1 MHARHSSSKAAVD
14 ENNVRFV
21 PASGV
26 KASRCEGGVALL
38 NVETGDVFVGNA
50 IAAAVWS
57 EIAEGETLENTVSKI
72 VRKYGIKEES
82 ARKDACEF
90 VESLIEQGLLRRA
103 RVPRV
108 WRNKHS
114 LALAA
119 LWELIR
125 YDIVMALF
133 RFRRIYR
140 EFSASPPQA
149 CAAAPDIETAV
160 VDAVNTAGSFYWKP
174 VMCLQRSVAA
184 ARLLRRY
191 GVGAQL
197 VIGYRNEP
205 FFSHAWVE
213 VAGRVVNDS
222 QGYARRLA
230 ALARV

>member
-1 MHARHSSSKAAVD
+1 MHAKHSSSKAAVY

-38 NVETGDVFVGNA
+38 DVDTGDVFVGNG
-50 IAAAVWS
+50 IAAAVWT
-57 EIAEGETLENTVSKI
+57 EIAEGETLANTVSKI
-72 VRKYGIKEES
+72 ARKYGITEES

-90 VESLIEQGLLRRA
+90 VQSLIGQGLLRRA

-108 WRNKHS
+108 RRNKYS

-140 EFSASPPQA
+140 EFSASPPPA
-149 CAAAPDIETAV
+149 CAAPDIETAV

-174 VMCLQRSVAA
+174 VMCLQRSVAT